1 MKYLLFIALC
11 WLTLWWL
18 QLAPPAWAAP
28 TPSYHFRLSDNRINW
43 QVAAPAPAVTV
54 SSTPAPAIAPTATPP
69 VRWFWQLTYRLGS
82 TGTLPAALP
91 VAVVRTSDDEVAF
104 VLTTAAVDDAP
115 QLLCAELSPGQ
126 ALPQLQLQ
134 PLLTDL
140 SADWSVVLTEE
151 SCAAPPA
158 PRNVDALLLV
168 READGTLTVLFSQS
182 DDSVRP
188 AQYLLSCAETQQQ
201 RLLWQRH
208 FLWPHLRLLSGSSN
222 NAELLFQVSDF
233 TCTQQAQLTDLLS
246 GQQINSTIISVEE
259 LYATD

>member
-1 MKYLLFIALC
+1 MKYLLLIAVC
-11 WLTLWWL
+11 WLVLGWL

-28 TPSYHFRLSDNRINW
+28 TTSYHFRLSDNRINW
-43 QVAAPAPAVTV
+43 QATVPAPAVTV
-54 SSTPAPAIAPTATPP
+54 SSAPAPAITPTSTPP
-69 VRWFWQLTYRLGS
+69 ARWFWQLTYRLSS

-91 VAVVRTSDDEVAF
+91 VAVVRTSDDTAAF
-104 VLTTAAVDDAP
+104 VLTTAAVNDAP
-115 QLLCAELSPGQ
+115 QLLCAELSPSQ

-140 SADWSVVLTEE
+140 SADWSVVLTKEP
-151 SCAAPPA
+151 CAAPAA
-158 PRNVDALLLV
+158 PRQLDALLLV
-168 READGTLTVLFSQS
+168 READETLTVLFSQS
-182 DDSVRP
+182 DDGVHP
-188 AQYLLSCAETQQQ
+188 AQYLLTCIETQQQ

-208 FLWPHLRLLSGSSN
+208 FLWSQLRLLAGSPN